1 MGIVAIAA
9 LVIAIIFVVL
19 AFFLIPVLLE
29 IKKTAATVRTY
40 ITDVDSELK
49 PILREMRELTMD
61 LRALADSIASRSDD
75 VRTFMTAVGETGRN
89 VSRINAVIGDVADV
103 FCRSSL
109 WMTGLKAAG
118 RYVIHR
124 IAKKGR

>member
-49 PILREMRELTMD
+49 PILREMRELTTD

-89 VSRINAVIGDVADV
+89 VSRINSVIGDVADV

>member
-49 PILREMRELTMD
+49 PILREMRELTTD